1 MAFQRSFRRTLVLK
15 AGIFSLLLVSY
26 SCTSAPKAPES
37 AGTEEQAPSGKEL
50 FEQNCA
56 SCHGTDG
63 KLGNSGAKDLTK
75 SNLSDPEILKIIEE
89 GKNGMPP
96 MKGILETDENIV
108 SVQEYIK
115 KLRK

>member
-1 MAFQRSFRRTLVLK
+1 MAIQRSFRRTLVLRN
-15 AGIFSLLLVSY
+15 GLISFLLVAS
-26 SCTSAPKAPES
+26 SCSSEPKVSDSGSKEKEP
-37 AGTEEQAPSGKEL
+37 QAKEL

-56 SCHGTDG
+56 SCHGVDG

-75 SNLSDPEILKIIEE
+75 SNLSDEEIVKIINE

-96 MKGILETDENIV
+96 MKGILETDQNISAV
-108 SVQEYIK
+108 AEYVK